1 MLALKKVRKLI
12 ESQSGTPAANTFAL
26 LVIALESEQAFR
38 LADLYS
44 LDFDDF
50 ALALE
55 LMSEWRLD
63 RYYASKMRLLDVSV
77 HHGELDQAEA
87 DGFATEPVA
96 SAKAA

>member
-12 ESQSGTPAANTFAL
+12 ENQSGTPAANTFAL
-26 LVIALESEQAFR
+26 LVIALESEQSFR

-50 ALALE
+50 ALALQ

-63 RYYASKMRLLDVSV
+63 RYYVSKMRLLDVSV
-77 HHGELDQAEA
+77 HHGGLDQAEA
-87 DGFATEPVA
+87 EDSAAESVA
-96 SAKAA
+96 PAKVA